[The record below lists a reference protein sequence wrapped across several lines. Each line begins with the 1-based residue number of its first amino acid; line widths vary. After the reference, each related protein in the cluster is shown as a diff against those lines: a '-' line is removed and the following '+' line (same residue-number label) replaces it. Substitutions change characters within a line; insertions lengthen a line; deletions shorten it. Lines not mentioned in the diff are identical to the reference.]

1 LYDELFTAWKLEKN
15 SEAIQPLPS
24 DFFKKV
30 LGYLSELSE
39 LRSREKVGSSIES
52 ARRREIDYVK
62 FMLSN
67 LLKMRAKKI
76 ALLSL
81 EDSSELAPDL
91 IETEA
96 GLVERLRELMRE
108 YAKQC
113 AQPSNASE
121 IITEKSSE
129 METRSSAMP
138 QDNSALMLLR
148 VLQPIPKLVG
158 VDLDEYGPFQP
169 EDIASLPRENALVLI
184 ARGAASEVKI

>member
-24 DFFKKV
+24 DFFRQV
-30 LGYLSELSE
+30 LGYLSELKES
-39 LRSREKVGSSIES
+39 RSREKVGSSIDS
-52 ARRREIDYVK
+52 ARRREIDYVE

-81 EDSSELAPDL
+81 EDSSELASDL

-96 GLVERLRELMRE
+96 GLVERLRGLMRE

-113 AQPSNASE
+113 SQPSNASE
-121 IITEKSSE
+121 IVTEKSSE
-129 METRSSAMP
+129 MEARLSAMP

-169 EDIASLPRENALVLI
+169 EDIVSLPRENALVLI

>member
-1 LYDELFTAWKLEKN
+1 MYDELFTAWKLEKN

-39 LRSREKVGSSIES
+39 SRSREKVGSSIES